1 MPRFVNVYKYF
12 VLGMAIAAS
21 FAITCSHMQFMV
33 AHSLN
38 RLIHVISMSLKCIN
52 WTAMETVFLQLLKEL
67 DQILTGNLYLCVCV
81 RMCFH
86 PKPFI
91 RFQFEVH
98 SPQILFAP
106 LLFLYIYFLGIMNYW
121 ARVQIRKTQS
131 RLGRSW
137 LKALVNFS

>member
-52 WTAMETVFLQLLKEL
+52 WTATETVFLQLLKEL

-81 RMCFH
+81 CVCVCAFT
-86 PKPFI
+86 P
-91 RFQFEVH
+91 
-98 SPQILFAP
+98 
-106 LLFLYIYFLGIMNYW
+106 N
-121 ARVQIRKTQS
+121 
-131 RLGRSW
+131 RL
-137 LKALVNFS
+137 